1 LKDQNYPFVSV
12 IIPTYRD
19 WNRLKLCVNALKN
32 QTYPKNRFEAIVV
45 NNDPADPCPYCPLP
59 DNFVLTTE
67 GKPGSY
73 AARNAGIK
81 IAKGD
86 ILAFTDSDC
95 IPYSD
100 WIEQVRIPGKSAAC
114 SG

>member
-1 LKDQNYPFVSV
+1 M
-12 IIPTYRD
+12 
-19 WNRLKLCVNALKN
+19 NALTK
-32 QTYPKNRFEAIVV
+32 QTYPKNRFEVIVV
-45 NNDPADPCPYCPLP
+45 NNDPADPCPCIPLP

-81 IAKGD
+81 IAKGE

-95 IPYSD
+95 IPHSN
-100 WIEQVRIPGKSAAC
+100 WIEQAVNILLEGA
-114 SG
+114 